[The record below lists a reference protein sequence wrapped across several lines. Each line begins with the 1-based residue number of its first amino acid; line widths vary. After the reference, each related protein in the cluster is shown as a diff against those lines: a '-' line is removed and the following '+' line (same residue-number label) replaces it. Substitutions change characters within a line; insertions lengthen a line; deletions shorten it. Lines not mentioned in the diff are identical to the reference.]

1 VSWSLGGYLIM
12 PRFNLRC
19 AVVALGGNA
28 ISPTGEPSS
37 VIEQFSHTR
46 SSLKGIIR
54 LLEQGY
60 NMAITHGNGPQVGD
74 KLLRVE
80 LTREQLPDIP
90 LGVLVADT
98 QGSMGYMIEQSLQN
112 FLTREKLNRQVVT
125 IITQVLVDEHDP
137 AFTDPTKFIGQYYSK
152 EEAETLSKDN
162 GWTVKQY
169 KDDKWR
175 RVVGS
180 PRPLSI
186 VNRRAI
192 RELVQRGIVL
202 IASGGGGIPV
212 CRDTSTILNGVD
224 AVIDKDRSGAV
235 MAHDIEAEEFIIVT
249 NVDTV
254 KINYGKPNE
263 RPIHRMRI
271 REAKEYIAEGHF
283 PAGSMGEKVE
293 AAVQFVE
300 RGGERAI
307 ICALEDMEEALK
319 GNAGTLILP

>member
-1 VSWSLGGYLIM
+1 M
-12 PRFNLRC
+12 
-19 AVVALGGNA
+19 ALGGNA
-28 ISPTGEPSS
+28 ISPSGAPSS
-37 VIEQFSHTR
+37 VAEQFHHTR
-46 SSLKGIIR
+46 SSLAGVVN
-54 LLEQGY
+54 LLQRGY

-112 FLTREKLNRQVVT
+112 HLMKSDLNRQVVT
-125 IITQVLVDEHDP
+125 LITQVLVDEHDP
-137 AFTDPTKFIGQYYSK
+137 AFQNPTKYIGQYYTK
-152 EEAETLSKDN
+152 EEADQFTRDK
-162 GWTVKQY
+162 GWTLKLY
-169 KDDKWR
+169 KDDRWR

-180 PRPLSI
+180 PKPLAI
-186 VNRRAI
+186 VNRKAI

-212 CRDTSTILNGVD
+212 CRNPESILDGVD
-224 AVIDKDRSGAV
+224 AVVDKDRAGAV

-249 NVDTV
+249 NIDTV
-254 KINYGKPNE
+254 KLNYSKPNE
-263 RPIHRMRI
+263 KSLRKLRI
-271 REAKEYIAEGHF
+271 REAKQYIAEGHF
-283 PAGSMGEKVE
+283 PEGSMGSKVD

-307 ICALEDMEEALK
+307 ICALEEMEEALK